1 MKFKIN
7 TFLITI
13 LLSLSLFSCTGFKD
27 LEFKE
32 YKDLKLENVGF
43 SKTTLSLKLVYYN
56 PNNFGLELNHT
67 EMELFINDN
76 DLCHVDQNVQV
87 RIHKR
92 DALDVPIKV
101 DIDMK
106 NIIKNSLIGLFNKE
120 VEIRAKGKIK
130 AGKANIFKV
139 VPFEYKTK
147 QKLSPF

>member
-1 MKFKIN
+1 MKFKLN
-7 TFLITI
+7 TFFILISISTI
-13 LLSLSLFSCTGFKD
+13 LFSCTGFKD

-32 YKDLKLENVGF
+32 YKDVKLDKVGF
-43 SKTTLSLKLVYYN
+43 NKTTLSLSLVYYN

-67 EMELFINDN
+67 EMDLFINDN
-76 DLCHVDQNVQV
+76 YLGHVDQNVQV
-87 RIHKR
+87 RVPKR
-92 DALDVPIKV
+92 DKFTLPIKV
-101 DIDMK
+101 DVDMK

-130 AGKANIFKV
+130 VGKANIFKV

>member
-1 MKFKIN
+1 MRFKLN
-7 TFLITI
+7 TFFILISISTI
-13 LLSLSLFSCTGFKD
+13 LFSCTGFKD

-32 YKDLKLENVGF
+32 YKDVKLDKVGF
-43 SKTTLSLKLVYYN
+43 NKTTLSLSLVYYN

-67 EMELFINDN
+67 EMDLFINDN
-76 DLCHVDQNVQV
+76 YLGHVDQNVQV
-87 RIHKR
+87 RVRKR
-92 DALDVPIKV
+92 DRFTLPIKV

-106 NIIKNSLIGLFNKE
+106 NIIKNGLMGLFNKE

>member
-13 LLSLSLFSCTGFKD
+13 LISLSLFSCTGFKD

-32 YKDLKLENVGF
+32 YKDVKLENVGF
-43 SKTTLSLKLVYYN
+43 SKTTLSLKLIYYN
-56 PNNFGLELNHT
+56 PNNFGMELNHT
-67 EMELFINDN
+67 EMDLFINDN
-76 DLCHVDQNVQV
+76 YLGHVDQNVQV
-87 RIHKR
+87 RIPKR
-92 DALDVPIKV
+92 DKFTLPIKV
-101 DIDMK
+101 DVDMK

>member
-1 MKFKIN
+1 MIFKLN
-7 TFLITI
+7 TFFILISITTI
-13 LLSLSLFSCTGFKD
+13 LFSCTGFKD

-32 YKDLKLENVGF
+32 YKDVKLDKVGF
-43 SKTTLSLKLVYYN
+43 NKTTLSLSLVYYN

-67 EMELFINDN
+67 EMDLFINDN
-76 DLCHVDQNVQV
+76 YLGHVDQNVQV
-87 RIHKR
+87 RVRKR
-92 DALDVPIKV
+92 DRFTLPIKV

-106 NIIKNSLIGLFNKE
+106 NIIKNGLMGLFNKE

>member
-1 MKFKIN
+1 MKNKKN
-7 TFLITI
+7 TFFMLISI
-13 LLSLSLFSCTGFKD
+13 SLLLLSCTKFKD

-32 YKDLKLENVGF
+32 YRDVKLDKVGF
-43 SKTTLSLKLVYYN
+43 NKTTLSLSLIYYN

-67 EMELFINDN
+67 EMDLFINDN
-76 DLCHVDQNVQV
+76 YLGHVDQNVQI
-87 RIHKR
+87 RIPKR
-92 DALDVPIKV
+92 DKFTLPIKV
-101 DIDMK
+101 DVDMK

>member
-1 MKFKIN
+1 MKNKKN
-7 TFLITI
+7 TFFMLISI
-13 LLSLSLFSCTGFKD
+13 SLLLLSCTKFKD

-32 YKDLKLENVGF
+32 YRDVKLDKVGF
-43 SKTTLSLKLVYYN
+43 NKTTLSLSLVYYN

-67 EMELFINDN
+67 EMDLFINDN
-76 DLCHVDQNVQV
+76 YLGHVDQNVQI
-87 RIHKR
+87 RIPKR
-92 DALDVPIKV
+92 DKFTLPIKV
-101 DIDMK
+101 DVDMK

>member
-1 MKFKIN
+1 MKNKKN
-7 TFLITI
+7 TFFILIFI
-13 LLSLSLFSCTGFKD
+13 SLFLLSCTKFKD

-32 YKDLKLENVGF
+32 YRDVKLDKVGF
-43 SKTTLSLKLVYYN
+43 NKTTLSLSLVYYN

-67 EMELFINDN
+67 EMDLFINDN
-76 DLCHVDQNVQV
+76 YLGHVDQNVQV
-87 RIHKR
+87 RVPKR
-92 DALDVPIKV
+92 DKFTLPIKI

-106 NIIKNSLIGLFNKE
+106 NIIKNGLMGLFNKE

>member
-1 MKFKIN
+1 MKNKKN
-7 TFLITI
+7 TFFMLISI
-13 LLSLSLFSCTGFKD
+13 SLLLLSCTKFKD

-32 YKDLKLENVGF
+32 YRDVKLDKVGF
-43 SKTTLSLKLVYYN
+43 NKTTLSLSLVYYN

-67 EMELFINDN
+67 EMDLFINDN
-76 DLCHVDQNVQV
+76 YLGHVDQNVQV
-87 RIHKR
+87 RVPKR
-92 DALDVPIKV
+92 DKFTLPIKI

-106 NIIKNSLIGLFNKE
+106 NIIKNGLMGLFNKE

>member
-1 MKFKIN
+1 MKFKIH
-7 TFLITI
+7 TFLVII
-13 LLSLSLFSCTGFKD
+13 SLSLLIFSCTGFKD

-32 YKDLKLENVGF
+32 YKDLKLDKVGF
-43 SKTTLSLKLVYYN
+43 NKTTLSLSLVYYN

-67 EMELFINDN
+67 EMDLFINDN
-76 DLCHVDQNVQV
+76 YLGHVDQNVQV
-87 RIHKR
+87 RVPKR
-92 DALDVPIKV
+92 DKFTLPIKV

-106 NIIKNSLIGLFNKE
+106 NIIKNGLISLFNKE

-130 AGKANIFKV
+130 AGKANIYKV

>member
-1 MKFKIN
+1 MKNKTN
-7 TFLITI
+7 TFFILIFI
-13 LLSLSLFSCTGFKD
+13 SLFLLSCTKFKD

-32 YKDLKLENVGF
+32 YRDVKLEKVGF
-43 SKTTLSLKLVYYN
+43 NKTTLSLSLIYYN

-67 EMELFINDN
+67 EMDLFINDN
-76 DLCHVDQNVQV
+76 YLGHVDQNVQV
-87 RIHKR
+87 RVPKR
-92 DALDVPIKV
+92 DKFTLPIKI

-106 NIIKNSLIGLFNKE
+106 NIIKNGLMGLFNKE

>member
-1 MKFKIN
+1 V
-7 TFLITI
+7 
-13 LLSLSLFSCTGFKD
+13 
-27 LEFKE
+27 
-32 YKDLKLENVGF
+32 KLDKVGF
-43 SKTTLSLKLVYYN
+43 NKTTLSLSLIYYN

-67 EMELFINDN
+67 EMDLFINDN
-76 DLCHVDQNVQV
+76 YLGHVDQNVQI
-87 RIHKR
+87 RIPKR
-92 DALDVPIKV
+92 DKFTLPIKV
-101 DIDMK
+101 DVDMK

>member
-1 MKFKIN
+1 MKLNIH
-7 TFLITI
+7 TFISTI

-32 YKDLKLENVGF
+32 YKDVKLDKVGF
-43 SKTTLSLKLVYYN
+43 NKTTLSLSLVYYN

-67 EMELFINDN
+67 EMDLFINDN
-76 DLCHVDQNVQV
+76 YLGHVDQNVQV
-87 RIHKR
+87 KVPKR
-92 DALDVPIKV
+92 DKFTLPIKV

-106 NIIKNSLIGLFNKE
+106 NIIKNSLMGLFNKE

>member
-1 MKFKIN
+1 MKNKTN
-7 TFLITI
+7 TFFILIFI
-13 LLSLSLFSCTGFKD
+13 SLFLLSCTKFKD

-32 YKDLKLENVGF
+32 YRDVKLDKVGF
-43 SKTTLSLKLVYYN
+43 NKTTLSLSLVYYN

-67 EMELFINDN
+67 EMDLFINDN
-76 DLCHVDQNVQV
+76 YLGHVDQNVQV
-87 RIHKR
+87 RVPKR
-92 DALDVPIKV
+92 DKFTLPIKI

-106 NIIKNSLIGLFNKE
+106 NIIKNGLMGLFNKE